1 MASGKYTGN
10 RKSARQGRSSGR
22 TYWFLGVLAAIT
34 ILGGVLYSNAT
45 QSAEAKPVEQFM
57 HLHGLSTAPWAPD
70 DVFVS
75 THQGL
80 IRIDAKG
87 NWRFVSKVPH
97 DFMGFQVNPTEEN
110 VLYSS
115 GHPAP
120 GSNLQNPLGF
130 MISRDAGATWNVV
143 ALAGQVDF
151 HAMAVQP
158 TDGNVI
164 YGWSGG
170 LHRSLDGG
178 QTWERLPAGSLE
190 QSGGAYAL
198 AVHPDDANTVLAG
211 TGRGLLRSTDG
222 GRSWEQFDIHVPVT
236 AVTYDPS
243 STRVYA
249 YGADPGTGL
258 LISDDAGDTWQQA
271 GMILENNDAVGYIA
285 LHPAEPDTY
294 YLGSFGQNLYKTT
307 DAGTT
312 WELLAERGVP
322 TNR

>member
-1 MASGKYTGN
+1 MASGKN
-10 RKSARQGRSSGR
+10 QRKKNNARQRRFSNRG
-22 TYWFLGVLAAIT
+22 YWFLGVLAAIVL
-34 ILGGVLYSNAT
+34 LGGVIYSNAT
-45 QSAEAKPVEQFM
+45 QSAQSERVEQFM
-57 HLHGLSTAPWAPD
+57 HLHGLSIAPWAPD
-70 DVFVS
+70 DVFLS

-80 IRIDAKG
+80 IRIDAEG
-87 NWRFVSKVPH
+87 NWRFVSEVPH
-97 DFMGFQVNPTEEN
+97 DFMGFQANPTEEN

-130 MISRDAGATWNVV
+130 MISRDAGETWNVV

-170 LHRSLDGG
+170 LYRSLDGG
-178 QTWERLPAGSLE
+178 QNWETVSAGELE
-190 QSGGAYAL
+190 QAGGAYAL
-198 AVHPDDANTVLAG
+198 AVHPEDTDTVLAG
-211 TGRGLLRSTDG
+211 TAKGLLRSTDG
-222 GRSWEQFDIHVPVT
+222 GRTWDQLEIRVPVT
-236 AVTYDPS
+236 AISYDPS

-249 YGADPGTGL
+249 YGADPNAGL
-258 LISDDAGDTWQQA
+258 LISDDAGNTWRQA
-271 GMILENNDAVGYIA
+271 GMILEGNDAVGYIA
-285 LHPAEPDTY
+285 LHPTEPDTY
-294 YLGSFGQNLYKTT
+294 YLGSFGQNLYKTA

-322 TNR
+322 ANQ